1 MFGMGLLTRI
11 KLGLAAGVVILLGF
25 AAAYF
30 RGAADARDRVEASRN
45 KLRIKHIKKARKIR
59 HEINELDDT
68 ELSDR
73 ARSLLR
79 DDDDK

>member
-1 MFGMGLLTRI
+1 MFILTKL

-30 RGAADARDRVEASRN
+30 RGASDARDRVEASRN
-45 KLRIKHIKKARKIR
+45 KLRIKHAKKARKIR
-59 HEINELDDT
+59 NEIDNLEDT
-68 ELSDR
+68 ELSNR

-79 DDDDK
+79 GDDE

>member
-1 MFGMGLLTRI
+1 MFGMGLLMKL
-11 KLGLAAGVVILLGF
+11 KLGLAGVGIILLGF

-45 KLRIKHIKKARKIR
+45 KLRIKHIKKARKIKD
-59 HEINELDDT
+59 EVNQLDDT

-73 ARSLLR
+73 ARGLLR
-79 DDDDK
+79 RDDE

>member
-1 MFGMGLLTRI
+1 MFGMGLFTRL

-30 RGAADARDRVEASRN
+30 RGAANARDSIEASRN
-45 KLRIKHIKKARKIR
+45 KLRLKHIKKARKIR
-59 HEINELDDT
+59 DEVDHLDDT

-73 ARSLLR
+73 ARGLLR
-79 DDDDK
+79 RDDE

>member
-1 MFGMGLLTRI
+1 MFGMGLLMKL

-45 KLRIKHIKKARKIR
+45 KMRLKHTKKARKIR
-59 HEINELDDT
+59 DEFENIDDT

-79 DDDDK
+79 GNDE

>member
-1 MFGMGLLTRI
+1 MLILTKL

-30 RGAADARDRVEASRN
+30 RGASDARDRVEASRN
-45 KLRIKHIKKARKIR
+45 KLRIKHAKKARKIR
-59 HEINELDDT
+59 NEIDNLEDT
-68 ELSDR
+68 ELSNR

-79 DDDDK
+79 GDDE